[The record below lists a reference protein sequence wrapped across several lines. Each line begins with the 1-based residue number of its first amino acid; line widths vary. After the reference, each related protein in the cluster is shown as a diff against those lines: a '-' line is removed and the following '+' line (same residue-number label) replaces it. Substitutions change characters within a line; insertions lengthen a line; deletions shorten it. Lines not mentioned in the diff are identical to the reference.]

1 MAQRRQTPQAKFAQI
16 KADYLKKNGGQS
28 SLFPSS
34 VPDRATKKA
43 LLALQSELR
52 RLERTLQEREEFL
65 KAYEQRL
72 IERDQQLERD
82 VADLEDCDGFECDE
96 YECEAEERD
105 ECDCDHLDAEEGCEC
120 ATCQFYS
127 QEQSKRETPQI
138 ENAAGRQAEVDWLEK
153 LFTLKDKRRKK

>member
-72 IERDQQLERD
+72 IEREQQLERD
-82 VADLEDCDGFECDE
+82 VADLEDYDDCDG
-96 YECEAEERD
+96 YVCEAEERG

-120 ATCQFYS
+120 ATCQFYN
-127 QEQSKRETPQI
+127 QEQSKRETSPQV
-138 ENAAGRQAEVDWLEK
+138 GQQAEVDWLEK